1 MEKYELVEQIGE
13 GWVFSKIIFRT
24 YGTVFSARDKNSGY
38 VYAIK
43 RFKDTENDCNTV
55 SFVIQ

>member
-1 MEKYELVEQIGE
+1 MNWLNRLVKGE
-13 GWVFSKIIFRT
+13 FFSSIIFRT

-38 VYAIK
+38 LYAIK
-43 RFKDTENDCNTV
+43 KFKDTENDCNTV